1 MISYI
6 KYARSQ
12 YFTWLGYIAAI
23 IGLVA
28 AVPFDEKYNYI
39 ALLIVIACFALAF
52 IIPFIIAMVRRN
64 FKLITVGKSDISFE
78 FGNLFEEKCFV
89 ITTNRYYDVSP
100 TGEWIAPNSLL
111 GIYVNKYF
119 LNDTERLESL
129 ISAELGSSVAPHEY
143 GKTIKIQHDDKK
155 VYLLVFTDR
164 KKTKQPKDFYEKSLQ
179 GLFETIVNENHGET
193 IAVPLIGDNNSLSDS
208 GFDSSAIAFKC
219 LMAMISSFDTRHQRS
234 GIKLKIVALPKKRAE
249 LIKVVHSYSKS

>member
-1 MISYI
+1 MMSYI
-6 KYARSQ
+6 KYACSQ

-28 AVPFDEKYNYI
+28 VVPFDEKYNYI
-39 ALLIVIACFALAF
+39 ALLIVIASFALAF
-52 IIPFIIAMVRRN
+52 IIPFNIAMVRRN

-78 FGNLFEEKCFV
+78 FGDLFEEKCFV
-89 ITTNRYYDVSP
+89 ITTNRHYDVSSI
-100 TGEWIAPNSLL
+100 GEWIAPDSLL
-111 GIYVNKYF
+111 GIYINKYF
-119 LNDTERLESL
+119 PNGTQRLESL
-129 ISAELGSSVAPHEY
+129 ISAELGSSVAPHKY

-193 IAVPLIGDNNSLSDS
+193 IAVPLIGDNNNLSDT
-208 GFDSSAIAFKC
+208 GFDSSEMTFKC
-219 LMAMISSFDTRHQRS
+219 LLAMINSFDTRHQRS
-234 GIKLKIVALPKKRAE
+234 GIKLKIVAIPKKRAE
-249 LIKVVHSYSKS
+249 LINVVHSYSKS